1 MAKNPIFRFF
11 QTKKIDKI
19 FYIILIACSILVI
32 AKIKDFGVSWDEP
45 LYYDFSAF
53 LPKIYLKAA
62 QGIAFDEYDQFL
74 HLKWYGPAFLVL
86 GEFPARGL
94 DLFPFWDIYDAWHI
108 INYAVFV
115 LGTVSLYWVC
125 QKFADKLA
133 AMFAAL
139 LYFSQPLLF
148 GHGIMN
154 PKDTP
159 FASFFILSIA
169 LGIKMIDAA
178 RDEPSRQPIFLSRII
193 PGVKKWYGRLL
204 IFIAALI
211 ILDRV
216 GKNFIL
222 LPIISTVIK
231 WASGLSSKFLFPQS
245 SHYLPV
251 EYSSYLEK
259 IITITNLVNTIFLCI
274 LVVILLFRFIKYST
288 NFQRS
293 VFWAGI
299 ALGLTTSTRVL
310 GPAAGGL
317 ILLIWILQEKPKKIF
332 FPAIGYIA
340 ITIITVYFTWPY
352 LWKAP
357 VFRFIESFQ
366 VMMKFPWN
374 NTLLFDGKYYSASSL
389 PWYYLVKL
397 ICIQLT
403 IPAIVLFC
411 IGTVLALFSLY
422 KYRLEKGIYLLPLLW
437 FYVPLA
443 AWVLYRP
450 ITYDNFRQFLFIIPP
465 IFVLSA
471 LGFSFILEHV
481 KNKTTGYLIGLILLL
496 PGFLSGIYLH
506 PYQYVYYNE
515 FVGGTSNIYERYEAD
530 YWGTSTCEAAKYL
543 DPKIDSKTRIFLFT
557 EMFGRLFNRCTQQTP
572 QLFYKQ
578 DEDPAKFPDYAIVL
592 SRWGAEKYFYTGMDI
607 IHSISRGKTPLVV
620 IRKAP

>member
-1 MAKNPIFRFF
+1 MAQNPIVRFF

-32 AKIKDFGVSWDEP
+32 VKIKDFGASWDEP

-115 LGTVSLYWVC
+115 MGTISLYWIC
-125 QKFADKLA
+125 QKFADKLS

-139 LYFSQPLLF
+139 LFFSQPLLL

-159 FASFFILSIA
+159 FESFFLLAIA

-178 RDEPSRQPIFLSRII
+178 SNVSSRQPFSLSRII

-204 IFIAALI
+204 IFLAALI

-222 LPIISTVIK
+222 LPIISTVVK
-231 WASGLSSKFLFPQS
+231 WAFGLSNKFLLPQGS
-245 SHYLPV
+245 YDLPV
-251 EYSSYLEK
+251 EYSNYLEK
-259 IITITNLVNTIFLCI
+259 IITNTNLVNTIFLCI
-274 LVVILLFRFIKYST
+274 LVVILLFRFFKYST
-288 NFQRS
+288 KFQRS

-310 GPAAGGL
+310 GPAAGAL
-317 ILLIWILQEKPKKIF
+317 VLLIWILQEKPKKIL
-332 FPAIGYIA
+332 FPAIGYIV
-340 ITIITVYFTWPY
+340 ITIITIYFTWPY
-352 LWKAP
+352 LWKDP
-357 VFRFIESFQ
+357 LPRFIESFQ
-366 VMMKFPWN
+366 VMLKFPWN

-403 IPAIVLFC
+403 VPAILLFC
-411 IGTVLALFSLY
+411 IGTGLALFSLY
-422 KYRLEKGIYLLPLLW
+422 KYRLKKSTYLLPLLW
-437 FYVPLA
+437 FYLPLA

-465 IFVLSA
+465 VFIFSA
-471 LGFSFILEHV
+471 LGFSFLLEHV
-481 KNKTTGYLIGLILLL
+481 KNKAFGFLIGLILIL
-496 PGFLSGIYLH
+496 PGFLGSIYLH

-543 DPKIDSKTRIFLFT
+543 DPQVNSETSVFLFT
-557 EMFGRLFNRCTQQTP
+557 KMFGRLFSRCTQQTP
-572 QLFYKQ
+572 RLTYKA
-578 DEDPAKFPDYAIVL
+578 DEDPAKSPDYAVVL
-592 SRWGAEKYFYTGMDI
+592 SRWGAEQYFFSDMDI
-607 IHSISRGKTPLVV
+607 IYSISIGKTPLAV